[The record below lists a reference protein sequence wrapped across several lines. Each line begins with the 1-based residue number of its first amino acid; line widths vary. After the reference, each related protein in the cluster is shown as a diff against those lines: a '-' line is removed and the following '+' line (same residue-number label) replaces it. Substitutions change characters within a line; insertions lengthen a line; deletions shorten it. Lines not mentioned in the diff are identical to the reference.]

1 VQFDPSHVPTP
12 VLEKRLS
19 HTFRVALSTVVKYG
33 FGRSLLPT
41 LTFATQIRTSARR
54 GSNSVGP
61 RGSSRKHLDLYR
73 ESKSHRC
80 CHTKGDRLQCNSTG
94 TRLAKLAFLP
104 LTNRSAC
111 WLSIHLHGCVIFQIT
126 FVTFVLQILDR
137 CSFTSLYSSSS
148 VGPCEGWDPLLTYFH
163 STTTK
168 SPLLTHASFMVSKK
182 SCSLTPMLKQE
193 FSP

>member
-1 VQFDPSHVPTP
+1 MFCRRIIDNVDRFEAKKINFRKGLSKIYSPSRQFFIARTDAYTYNISGSREFSQEDEIEYRIHLLHLRADESQKVQFDPSHVPTP

-41 LTFATQIRTSARR
+41 LTFAAQICTSARR

-80 CHTKGDRLQCNSTG
+80 CHTKAVVCNAIPPG
-94 TRLAKLAFLP
+94 QDWRNLP
-104 LTNRSAC
+104 FCN
-111 WLSIHLHGCVIFQIT
+111 
-126 FVTFVLQILDR
+126 
-137 CSFTSLYSSSS
+137 
-148 VGPCEGWDPLLTYFH
+148 
-163 STTTK
+163 
-168 SPLLTHASFMVSKK
+168 
-182 SCSLTPMLKQE
+182 
-193 FSP
+193 